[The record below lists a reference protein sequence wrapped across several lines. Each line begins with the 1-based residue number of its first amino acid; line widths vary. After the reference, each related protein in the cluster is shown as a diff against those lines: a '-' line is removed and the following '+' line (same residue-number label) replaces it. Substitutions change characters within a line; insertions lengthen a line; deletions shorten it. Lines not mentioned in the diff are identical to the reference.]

1 MVYLDKDYGAEA
13 CIRAMGGKYMLIRK
27 GVPTG
32 FNPFMCENTPEN
44 LSFLSTLMK
53 MLVTRN
59 GRTLS
64 SLDEEE
70 LFKAVKSVM
79 EFDMEYRSYPI
90 SRVIEHLP
98 EGSTKSRR
106 KLPLPVV

>member
-1 MVYLDKDYGAEA
+1 
-13 CIRAMGGKYMLIRK
+13 
-27 GVPTG
+27 
-32 FNPFMCENTPEN
+32 
-44 LSFLSTLMK
+44 MK

-98 EGSTKSRR
+98 EGSTKAEKENSLARR
-106 KLPLPVV
+106 LKNWAQGGEFAAYCCN